1 VYDDNYCSN
10 TFPQNIQKL
19 NYIIRIFKSQKK
31 IFYNYT
37 NFNITVHYI
46 DIQLKSLEEFIIKVA
61 YHE

>member
-1 VYDDNYCSN
+1 MYDDNYCSN
-10 TFPQNIQKL
+10 TFPQNNQKL

-37 NFNITVHYI
+37 NFNIIVHSI